1 MTMGPN
7 GIQMVMLKANIPAL
21 ADMLT
26 SILGKPVVDR
36 TGLTGYYQIALDI
49 PREDVQN
56 VARTLGMGG
65 PAAGFQTIGAP
76 TDPGGSSMF
85 RAIEQFGLKFD
96 SRKEQIETLI
106 IDHIEKL
113 PTAN

>member
-7 GIQMVMLKANIPAL
+7 GVQMVMLKARISGL
-21 ADMLT
+21 ADLLT
-26 SILGKPVVDR
+26 SILGRPVVDR

-49 PREDVQN
+49 PQQDVQN
-56 VARTLGMGG
+56 VARALGMGG
-65 PAAGFQTIGAP
+65 PAASIGVP
-76 TDPGGSSMF
+76 SDPGGSSLF
-85 RAIEQFGLKFD
+85 QAVEQFGLRLD
-96 SRKEQIETLI
+96 SRKEQIETLV

>member
-1 MTMGPN
+1 MTMGAN
-7 GIQMVMLKANIPAL
+7 GIQMVMLKANISAF

-36 TGLTGYYQIALDI
+36 TGLTGYYQIALNI

-56 VARTLGMGG
+56 VARTLGIGG
-65 PAAGFQTIGAP
+65 PAGFQTIGAP

-85 RAIEQFGLKFD
+85 RAIEQFGLKLD